1 MLIVLNYKIERSSTV
16 RVGTFTISM
25 STNGITHND
34 DFQESNGDAGVT
46 LTAVIGREDSTSL
59 DKSVIV
65 KYATTSTGSD
75 ATMDVESTTIV

>member
-1 MLIVLNYKIERSSTV
+1 
-16 RVGTFTISM
+16 
-25 STNGITHND
+25 
-34 DFQESNGDAGVT
+34 
-46 LTAVIGREDSTSL
+46 LTAVIGREDSTSS